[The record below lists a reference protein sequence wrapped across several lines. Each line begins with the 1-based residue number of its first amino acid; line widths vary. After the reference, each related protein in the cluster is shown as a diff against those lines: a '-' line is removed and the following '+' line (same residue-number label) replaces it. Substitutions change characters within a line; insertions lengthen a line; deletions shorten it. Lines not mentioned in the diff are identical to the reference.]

1 MDMIQE
7 STREKREDGKLSHSG
22 LSNLIATLGLTRRP
36 QQTKLEAMINQ
47 KIPADSLHHSE
58 VVFVLKQGDPQ
69 PGVLALCQLRSELL
83 LEGWIK

>member
-1 MDMIQE
+1 MIQE

-36 QQTKLEAMINQ
+36 QQTKLEAMIDQ
-47 KIPADSLHHSE
+47 KIPAASLHHSE
-58 VVFVLKQGDPQ
+58 VAFVADQGDPQ
-69 PGVLALCQLRSELL
+69 PDVLALCQLRSELL

>member
-1 MDMIQE
+1 MIQE
-7 STREKREDGKLSHSG
+7 STREKREDSKRSPSG
-22 LSNLIATLGLTRRP
+22 SADLIDTLGLTRRP

-69 PGVLALCQLRSELL
+69 PGVLALCHLRSELL